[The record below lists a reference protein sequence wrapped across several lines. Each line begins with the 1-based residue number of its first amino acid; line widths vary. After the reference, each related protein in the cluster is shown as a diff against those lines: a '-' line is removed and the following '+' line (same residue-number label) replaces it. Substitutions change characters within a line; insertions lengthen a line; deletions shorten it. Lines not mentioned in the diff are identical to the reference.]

1 MMEFSRRTLAVLVMG
16 LIASIATFVSIESA
30 EASDKTF
37 NLRMAN
43 SLSAKDPYIVRQKK
57 MVETIQE
64 RTEGVVN
71 ITMYPGATLMK
82 GGEVPKAVATGT
94 VDMDSVGMVFYGG
107 ISDVAA
113 ILVPGFVGIRTADTL
128 RMLESG
134 NEGRKLIEDHFAS
147 LGIKPL
153 AFWNQADIGFVTFKP
168 LNTVGSFK
176 GEKLRVSNEIAAQVL
191 RALGAEPTVM
201 GGADAVDAMRRH
213 IIEGSTCHPTC
224 IFSRGYLD
232 FAKSYNPW
240 TVVPNLGMLTIN
252 LKLWNSMPADVRNII
267 QEEAD
272 SAAHDLTNFVATI
285 QGQAMWT
292 LAMDHGLSLLAISAE
307 EKAKLRGIAK
317 PIYDAFVK
325 DARPQPLVTE
335 VAELLLQAAEGQ

>member
-1 MMEFSRRTLAVLVMG
+1 MLGISRKTLAVLVMG
-16 LIASIATFVSIESA
+16 LAASSAALVSNGPA
-30 EASDKTF
+30 EASDATF

-43 SLSAKDPYIVRQKK
+43 SLSAKDPYIVRQMK
-57 MVETIQE
+57 MVETIKE
-64 RTEGVVN
+64 RTGGAVN

-82 GGEVPKAVATGT
+82 AGEVPKAVATGT

-113 ILVPGFVGIRTADTL
+113 ILVPGFVGITTADTL
-128 RMLESG
+128 RMLEPG
-134 NEGRKLIEDHFAS
+134 GEGRKLVEDHFAS

-168 LNTVGSFK
+168 LNTVASFK

-224 IFSRGYLD
+224 IYSRGYLD
-232 FAKSYNPW
+232 FAESYNPW

-252 LKLWNSMPADVRNII
+252 LKLWNSIPADVQAVI

-285 QGQAMWT
+285 QGQAMWN

-307 EKAKLRGIAK
+307 EKANLRAIAK
-317 PIYDAFVK
+317 PIFDAFVE
-325 DARPQPLVTE
+325 DARPQPLATE
-335 VAELLLQAAEGQ
+335 VAALLLQAAEGE